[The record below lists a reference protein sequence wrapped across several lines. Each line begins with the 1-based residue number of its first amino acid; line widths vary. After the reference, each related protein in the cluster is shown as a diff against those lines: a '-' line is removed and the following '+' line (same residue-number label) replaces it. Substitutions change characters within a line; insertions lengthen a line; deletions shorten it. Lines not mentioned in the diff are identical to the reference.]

1 MEIWEIY
8 LQLDLTPITTVVG
21 LGSVIIGI
29 IATLHS
35 IRRFTR
41 ARKLSIFLEYNKML
55 YDIEFIKDM
64 NAIQAWS
71 WENVEEFFK
80 KYGPEADPDAFAKFT
95 RVGTYFDGLAT
106 LVQRKFMDYD
116 FIPETTAIALISFW
130 EKFEPHSEVF
140 AQVYRRP
147 GCWDSI
153 RNLYNRLQKTDE
165 PHPGKVEYYENLV
178 EAGISNESE

>member
-1 MEIWEIY
+1 M
-8 LQLDLTPITTVVG
+8 QFDLTPITTIVG

-41 ARKLSIFLEYNKML
+41 ARKLSIFLEYNKRL
-55 YDIEFIKDM
+55 YDIDFIKDM
-64 NAIQAWS
+64 NEIQAWS
-71 WENVEEFFK
+71 WENVEDFFK

-106 LVQRKFMDYD
+106 LVHRGLMDYD
-116 FIPETTAIALISFW
+116 FIPETTAIALIGFW
-130 EKFEPHSEVF
+130 EKFEPDADIF

-147 GCWDSI
+147 GCWDAIS
-153 RNLYNRLQKTDE
+153 NLYKRLQKTDA
-165 PHPGKVEYYENLV
+165 PHPDKVEYYEKLAEGETV
-178 EAGISNESE
+178 TDSE

>member
-1 MEIWEIY
+1 M
-8 LQLDLTPITTVVG
+8 QLDFTPITTIVG

-41 ARKLSIFLEYNKML
+41 ARKLSIFLEYNKKL
-55 YDIEFIKDM
+55 YDLDFIKDM
-64 NAIQAWS
+64 NELQAWS
-71 WENVEEFFK
+71 WESVDDFFK
-80 KYGPEADPDAFAKFT
+80 KYGPEVDADAFAKFT

-130 EKFEPHSEVF
+130 EKFEPDSEVF

-147 GCWDSI
+147 GCWDAI
-153 RNLYNRLQKTDE
+153 RSLYDRLQKTDA
-165 PHPGKVEYYENLV
+165 PHPGRVEYYDQLTETAV
-178 EAGISNESE
+178 ETNK

>member
-1 MEIWEIY
+1 MY
-8 LQLDLTPITTVVG
+8 SLQIDLTPITTIVG

-41 ARKLSIFLEYNKML
+41 ARKLAIFLEYHKQL
-55 YDIEFIKDM
+55 YDLDFIKDM
-64 NAIQAWS
+64 NEVQS
-71 WENVEEFFK
+71 FEWESVDDFFI
-80 KYGPEADPDAFAKFT
+80 KYGPDVNPDAFAKFT
-95 RVGTYFDGLAT
+95 CVGSYFDGLST

-116 FIPETTAIALISFW
+116 FIPETTAIALINFW
-130 EKFEPHSEVF
+130 EKFEPDSAVF

-153 RNLYNRLQKTDE
+153 RNLYDRLQKTDA
-165 PHPGKVEYYENLV
+165 PHPGKVEYYEKLT
-178 EAGISNESE
+178 EAKDSANPDE